1 MEDSYEKKQRP
12 DLMTGRSKEQFKQM
26 IKDFNDEMD
35 IMADTLRRTRLT
47 LDSKTQEAE
56 KAMRVI
62 KVFIDIADLGKLM
75 LEEEVK
81 S

>member
-12 DLMTGRSKEQFKQM
+12 DLMTGRSKEQ
-26 IKDFNDEMD
+26 
-35 IMADTLRRTRLT
+35 MADTLRRTRLT